1 MGKSVHILV
10 VDDSQL
16 VRNILKEIFHNDPD
30 LHVVGEAVNGK
41 EAVRMTRELK
51 PDIITMDIQMPEMD
65 GFEATEQIMAYTP
78 TPILIF
84 SSAIDKSEQYTS
96 FKAISLG
103 ALDNMSKPDI
113 TQEGFD
119 LIAETLV
126 KKVKM
131 LSNIKVIPHI
141 RAKLKSTGLE
151 IKAEE
156 KRAHRRKTSAENSK
170 YRLVAVGAS
179 TGGPMALAKIFS
191 AIPHGFP
198 VGVVIVQHISR
209 GFIDSFVEWLGTQ
222 TALKVKVA
230 EHGEPVSGGTVYFAP
245 DDVQMEVTPKNTI
258 LLDRDLPQWGEFKP
272 SVNHLFKSAGRNL
285 GERAVGVILT
295 GMGED
300 GARGMEEMH
309 RHGSYTIAQD
319 RETSLIFGMPRAA
332 IDSRCVHTVLPL
344 DKIADEIMKKINE

>member
-1 MGKSVHILV
+1 MGKSVNILV

-16 VRNILKEIFHNDPD
+16 VRNILKEVFHSDPD
-30 LHVVGEAVNGK
+30 LHVIGEAINGK
-41 EAVRMTRELK
+41 EAVRMTRDLK

-96 FKAISLG
+96 YKAISLG

-119 LIAETLV
+119 LITETLV

-141 RAKLKSTGLE
+141 RAKLKSVGFEAKGDEKKFTGKKTALE
-151 IKAEE
+151 
-156 KRAHRRKTSAENSK
+156 NLK
-170 YRLVAVGAS
+170 YQIVAMGAS
-179 TGGPMALAKIFS
+179 TGGPLALAKIFS
-191 AIPHGFP
+191 ALPHNFP
-198 VGVVIVQHISR
+198 VGIVIVQHISR
-209 GFIDSFVEWLGTQ
+209 GFIDSFVEWLTTQ
-222 TALKVKVA
+222 TTLKVKVA
-230 EHGEPVSGGTVYFAP
+230 EHGEPVASGTIYFAP
-245 DDVQMEVTPKNTI
+245 DDVQMEVTVKNTI
-258 LLDRDLPQWGEFKP
+258 MLDKDLPQWGEFKP

-285 GERAVGVILT
+285 GNRAMGVILT

-300 GARGMEEMH
+300 GVKGMEEMF
-309 RHGSYTIAQD
+309 RNGSYTIAQNK
-319 RETSLIFGMPRAA
+319 ETSLIYGMPRAA
-332 IDSRCVHTVLPL
+332 IESRCVNTVLPL
-344 DKIADEIMKKINE
+344 EKIADEIMRKINE